1 MPIDMTN
8 KKEITYIY
16 DALCGWCYGF
26 SEVIKAFEENYHSE
40 YNFKVL
46 SGGLIKGDRIGP
58 IGEMSAYILNAI
70 PHLEKTTGQL
80 IGKAFI
86 DVLKDGTRIQDSN
99 IPARAL
105 CVFKSISSGMEIR
118 IAHKIQ
124 QMQFV
129 YGMDL
134 SIAENYN
141 EICNE
146 LGISL
151 DEFKLKLSSP
161 EIVQL
166 ALREFNQVAAWGIN
180 GFPAVI
186 LNRGDMLMA
195 ISRGYTSLVDLESNL
210 RSAIA
215 QH

>member
-8 KKEITYIY
+8 KKEIIYIY

-26 SEVIKAFEENYHSE
+26 SEVIKGFEENYQSE

-105 CVFKSISSGMEIR
+105 CVFKSISRGMEIR

-129 YGMDL
+129 NGMDL
-134 SIAENYN
+134 NIAENYK
-141 EICNE
+141 EICTD
-146 LGISL
+146 LGISM
-151 DEFKLKLSSP
+151 EAFKLKLSSP

-166 ALREFNQVAAWGIN
+166 AQQEFNQVAAWGIN

-186 LNRGDMLMA
+186 LDRGDALIA
-195 ISRGYTSLVDLESNL
+195 ISNGYTPLENL
-210 RSAIA
+210 ENNLKSALL
-215 QH
+215 QD